1 MSMGMKIQEVTESFL
16 SRVSLRLIKE
26 EERERFDQL
35 LETEHY
41 LQSARIGGR
50 HLRYVAEVD
59 GDWVAIL
66 TFSGAAPHLKPREK
80 WVGWSPRQRA
90 RRLGFVINN
99 SRFLLLVERERHPNL
114 ASKILGLALRRVAQ
128 DWQER
133 WEQRPLV
140 VESFV
145 DESRFRG
152 TCYRACGFEQ
162 VGASA
167 GFSRNSRDYYTEHG
181 QPKALYLRELEPGA
195 RKTLCRPRLPAALQE
210 HEANIAGPCPL
221 KAGELGSLYE
231 RFRALEDP
239 RRGHGLHHRAAS
251 TLACAAVATLLGA
264 GSYQGFEDVCK
275 RLTEPQLRALRC
287 HYDRKTKRHTVP
299 SDSTFYR
306 VLRLIDP
313 AHMEAIIARWLL
325 EQDIAQL
332 QRLAVDGKVLRGT
345 GREDGKPLALLSVVT
360 HHLRATLRSVPIAE
374 KSNEIPAIKPLLA
387 GLSIEGS
394 LLTAD
399 AMHCQQETAR
409 LITQDHGADYIFG
422 LKGNQS
428 GVLERATTKLASVFF
443 SARE

>member
-1 MSMGMKIQEVTESFL
+1 MKNEKPAEDLLERASI
-16 SRVSLRLIKE
+16 RLME
-26 EERERFDQL
+26 EGERERFDRL
-35 LETEHY
+35 LEEEHY
-41 LQSARIGGR
+41 LKSSRIGGR
-50 HLRYVAEVD
+50 HVRYVAEAD
-59 GDWVAIL
+59 GRWIGIL
-66 TFSGAAPHLKPREK
+66 AFSGAAPHLKAREK
-80 WVGWSPRQRA
+80 WLGWRPRQRA
-90 RRLGFVINN
+90 RRLGFLINN

-114 ASKILGLALRRVAQ
+114 ASKVLGLALRRVAR
-128 DWQER
+128 DWQAI
-133 WEQRPLV
+133 WGQRPLV

-145 DESRFRG
+145 DESHYRG

-167 GFSRNSRDYYTEHG
+167 GFARDARDYYTEHG
-181 QPKALYLRELEPGA
+181 QAKALYLRELEPGA
-195 RKTLCRPRLPAALQE
+195 RKVLCRPRLPANLRDA
-210 HEANIAGPCPL
+210 EADIAGPCPL

-239 RRGHGLHHRAAS
+239 RSGHGLHHRAAS

-264 GSYQGFEDVCK
+264 GSYQGYEDVCK
-275 RLTEPQLRALRC
+275 RLTHRQRRALHC
-287 HYDRKTKRHTVP
+287 YHDRKTDRYVTP

-306 VLRLIDP
+306 VLCLIDP
-313 AHMEAIIARWLL
+313 AHFEAIVSGWLL
-325 EQDIAQL
+325 EQEIGQL

-360 HHLRATLRSVPIAE
+360 HRLRTTLRSVPIAE

-387 GLSIEGS
+387 GMNLEGS

-409 LITQDHGADYIFG
+409 FITRDLGGDYLFG

-428 GVLERATTKLASVFF
+428 GILERAECKLSPVFF
-443 SARE
+443 PSGS